1 MIGRKEEKEYLKNIM
16 YEEWMSTRNSG
27 LVSAL
32 ESFWN
37 GFATARKEKD
47 IILIV
52 CASATYWMMN
62 NIVNAKGGLHNRL
75 TGQIHLKPF
84 TLNKCEEFLN
94 ERKIK
99 FTRHQIL
106 QSYMILGGVP
116 YYWSLLKKGKSLA
129 QNVDDLFLVDNAPL
143 KNEYDNLYKALF
155 NKPNHY
161 IKIVM
166 ALSNDNKGLTR
177 DEISKKTGIPSSGRL
192 TQKLKELEDCGFIRK
207 YIPFGFKEKIA
218 YISLWITIRSFI
230 ISL

>member
-16 YEEWMSTRNSG
+16 YEEWMNTRNSG

-84 TLNKCEEFLN
+84 TLNECEEFLN

-129 QNVDDLFLVDNAPL
+129 QNVDDLFFVDNAPL

-155 NKPNHY
+155 S
-161 IKIVM
+161 VF
-166 ALSNDNKGLTR
+166 LL
-177 DEISKKTGIPSSGRL
+177 
-192 TQKLKELEDCGFIRK
+192 
-207 YIPFGFKEKIA
+207 
-218 YISLWITIRSFI
+218 
-230 ISL
+230 